1 MDVENKVV
9 IVTGASRGIGAGIAR
24 NFARAGARVVLAA
37 RSAGRLEQVV
47 SEIVAEGGEALA
59 HTADVASPPAI
70 DGLLEATLARYQ
82 RVDVLVNNAGVASS
96 IFPALDL
103 SLEEWDRVQDV
114 NLRGLFVCCRT
125 VGRSMIAQGSGR
137 IVNIASIIGSLG
149 FPDRSAYGSSKAGV
163 IYLTQGL
170 ACEWSE
176 HGVTVNSVSPGY
188 VRTELVDED
197 VARGDYELAD
207 ILKRIPTRRL
217 VEVDDIANAV
227 RFLASDAAGSITG
240 VDLPVDG
247 GWKAYGSF

>member
-1 MDVENKVV
+1 ME
-9 IVTGASRGIGAGIAR
+9 
-24 NFARAGARVVLAA
+24 
-37 RSAGRLEQVV
+37 
-47 SEIVAEGGEALA
+47 
-59 HTADVASPPAI
+59 
-70 DGLLEATLARYQ
+70 
-82 RVDVLVNNAGVASS
+82 
-96 IFPALDL
+96 L

-125 VGRSMIAQGSGR
+125 VGRSMIAQGYGR

-207 ILKRIPTRRL
+207 VLKRIPTRRL
-217 VEVDDIANAV
+217 VEVDDVANAV

-247 GWKAYGSF
+247 GWKAYGAF